1 MTRVICLVIIIVSYA
16 ATSFAEQT
24 IRLAISANFI
34 NAMEELSN
42 IFVKKY
48 GITIHPIYASTGSLY
63 AMIKNGAPIDLFLA
77 ADERRPRFL
86 YEAGLCD
93 RPKVYAMGEVV
104 LWTNQNHLIS
114 AHDWKE
120 AITAGGVD
128 KIALPSPESAPYGAC
143 AKWALER
150 VGLFKR
156 LNHQLVYA
164 QSVAQAY
171 QFIEIGG
178 ADMGFVPLSYIKKVK
193 VRESA
198 TSGTSKRRPWLSR
211 PCAGS
216 PPALGQKKPA
226 YLRILSCQKRQISC
240 LPHGIPFG
248 ILSI

>member
-77 ADERRPRFL
+77 ADERRPRLL

-93 RPKVYAMGEVV
+93 RPRVYAMGEVV
-104 LWTNQNHLIS
+104 LWTNQNHQLIS

-156 LNHQLVYA
+156 LSHQLVYA

-171 QFIEIGG
+171 QFVEIGG
-178 ADMGFVPLSYIKKVK
+178 ADMGFVPLSYIKKGKSERVGHFWHIQEAPL
-193 VRESA
+193 VVQAMCRVSA
-198 TSGTSKRRPWLSR
+198 STRAEEARIFEDF
-211 PCAGS
+211 
-216 PPALGQKKPA
+216 
-226 YLRILSCQKRQISC
+226 ILSKEAKHVMKR
-240 LPHGIPFG
+240 FG
-248 ILSI
+248 YR